1 MLELLRI
8 RNLAL
13 IEDAEMEFSPGM
25 NVLTGE
31 TGAGKSFILRALDF
45 LTGERMDR
53 SMVRPGR
60 DKATVEALFVLPD
73 GDCVLRR
80 ELSAE
85 TGRSRIYI
93 NDRLGSQEG
102 VRLLKPGLIIHT
114 SQHGQQKLLLPAH
127 QADILDGFLEDRE
140 LSGLRNQLY
149 SELKNILGRKEE
161 LAEKGRALSQQRDF
175 LEYQMREIE
184 KVDPRPGEEEELE
197 ERKRNLK
204 NREQA
209 GESLRN
215 VLGVIRGEPGLS
227 EMMVTLSREVNA
239 LARLFPEYA
248 EDFETVEGFRHFL
261 PELESK
267 LGSSA
272 RQENSADDL
281 DRIEARLFEFSRLK
295 RKLNR
300 DLEGIADMR
309 REIEENLSFLDSCE
323 LDRKQLEKDEVR
335 VAQGLGKV
343 LDKLNAARRGTAES
357 LCRRIEEEL
366 SQLGFSEHVRVE
378 YSFEEREIY
387 PGLIDLRG
395 RLMWIPNPGQ
405 AAQPLDKIASGGELS
420 RFVLALV
427 SLRGAMGG
435 DSAGL
440 PSLLFDEVDAGIGG
454 LTLNQVGEKLKE
466 LAARQQVI
474 LITHW
479 PQLAGLASRHFLI
492 SKDVVEGETFTK
504 CSPLEGG
511 EIMEELTRMGG
522 GGDKGAAL
530 ARELVNDD

>member
-31 TGAGKSFILRALDF
+31 TGAGKSFILRAIEF
-45 LTGERMDR
+45 LTGERMEK

-85 TGRSRIYI
+85 TGRSRVYI
-93 NDRLGSQEG
+93 NDSLSSQEA

-114 SQHGQQKLLLPAH
+114 SQHGQQKLLHPAH
-127 QADILDGFLEDRE
+127 QAEILDGFLDDRE
-140 LSGLRNQLY
+140 LARRKTELHGQLKGL
-149 SELKNILGRKEE
+149 
-161 LAEKGRALSQQRDF
+161 LAEKAELEEKSRALSQQRDF
-175 LEYQMREIE
+175 LEFQMREIQ

-197 ERKRNLK
+197 ERKQLLK
-204 NREQA
+204 SREQA

-215 VLGVIRGEPGLS
+215 ALGVMRGDPGLA
-227 EMMVTLSREVNA
+227 EMLVSLSREMAA
-239 LARLFPEYA
+239 LARIFPEYGG
-248 EDFETVEGFRHFL
+248 DHETVEEFRHFL
-261 PELESK
+261 PELESR
-267 LGSSA
+267 LGGSA
-272 RQENSADDL
+272 RQENTKDDL

-323 LDRKQLEKDEVR
+323 LDRKQLEKDELR
-335 VAQGLGKV
+335 VAAELGGV
-343 LDKLNAARRGTAES
+343 LEKLNAARRGTAET
-357 LCRRIEEEL
+357 LCRRIEGEL
-366 SQLGFSEHVRVE
+366 GQLGFSEHVRVE
-378 YSFEEREIY
+378 YLFEEREIY
-387 PGLIDLRG
+387 PGLTDLRG

-405 AAQPLDKIASGGELS
+405 SAQPLDKIASGGELS

-427 SLRGAMGG
+427 SLRGAMGA
-435 DSAGL
+435 DLTGL

-454 LTLNQVGEKLKE
+454 LTLNQVGEKLRE

-492 SKDVVEGETFTK
+492 SKEVVEGETFTK

-511 EIMEELTRMGG
+511 EIMDELTRMGG

-530 ARELVNDD
+530 ARELVNGR